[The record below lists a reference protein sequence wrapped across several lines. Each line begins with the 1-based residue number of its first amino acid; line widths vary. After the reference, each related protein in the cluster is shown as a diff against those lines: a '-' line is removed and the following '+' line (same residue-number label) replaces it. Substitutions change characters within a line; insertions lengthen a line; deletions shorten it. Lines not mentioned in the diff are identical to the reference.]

1 MATVV
6 YFVTR
11 KEEVPEKDDE
21 YLIKGI
27 VSELIENEE
36 SQIYKLLDKSDKTVK
51 DFLEKTGEIK
61 SSISGVDQQ
70 TRNLISVLNN
80 NQSRGQWAEFQ
91 VEDLLG
97 IMEYKDGIH
106 YESQKIMNSGT
117 KPDFTFYLPDS
128 KTINMDSKFPLN
140 LYMQLSKLNLDLED
154 ETLDEISRK
163 QITESIK
170 TKNREF
176 IDKAIKTKIDET
188 SGREG
193 YISAEEDTVDFV
205 LMYIPLE
212 NLYHFLLTSE
222 IGAARTPVIQYAF
235 SKKVILVSPQT
246 LMAYLETI
254 RHSIGAVSGLE
265 TNTGA
270 YFAFADVVDSKAKL
284 IDVEK
289 DTLVFPLGQAG
300 IKTVADGAK
309 YTFRKRFQATFATS
323 GAEQL
328 AAGDDLKFNFGDGTL
343 SNTQEKNIIIIP
355 TESVNAAAN
364 IGNGTVANSTVT
376 TITGITS
383 TATIRVGDFYFV
395 GTNGPFQTRSVV
407 NSSAIVVDSA
417 PTASGNLL
425 RTFPKDYPISLDDDS
440 SANVVISAS
449 SDTMTIDLNETL
461 NSTMDAKVFVDLVDE
476 NNNKVDKT
484 VKQTEVAIDVNTHG
498 GANANNVT
506 GTGIEHNPQ
515 ACLTARRQGGV
526 AQRLMAYH
534 KAIRLAVPSSFDVD
548 AA

>member
-1 MATVV
+1 MDIVLYIVNIILMATVV

-11 KEEVPEKDDE
+11 KEEVTEKDDE

-97 IMEYKDGIH
+97 IMEYKDGVH
-106 YESQKIMNSGT
+106 YESQKIMSSGT
-117 KPDFTFYLPDS
+117 KPDFTFYLPDN

-170 TKNREF
+170 TKNKEF

-188 SGREG
+188 ASREG
-193 YISAEEDTVDFV
+193 YISPEEDTVDFV

-222 IGAARTPVIQYAF
+222 IGASRTPVIQYAF

-254 RHSIGAVSGLE
+254 RHSM
-265 TNTGA
+265 
-270 YFAFADVVDSKAKL
+270 KL
-284 IDVEK
+284 FSLQT
-289 DTLVFPLGQAG
+289 DT
-300 IKTVADGAK
+300 
-309 YTFRKRFQATFATS
+309 
-323 GAEQL
+323 
-328 AAGDDLKFNFGDGTL
+328 
-343 SNTQEKNIIIIP
+343 KNILLAHEKVKSEIGKFIDSFDDV
-355 TESVNAAAN
+355 TKRLDQTVESFEKLK
-364 IGNGTVANSTVT
+364 T
-376 TITGITS
+376 T
-383 TATIRVGDFYFV
+383 R
-395 GTNGPFQTRSVV
+395 TNKLEKSF
-407 NSSAIVVDSA
+407 DE
-417 PTASGNLL
+417 
-425 RTFPKDYPISLDDDS
+425 
-440 SANVVISAS
+440 
-449 SDTMTIDLNETL
+449 LNE
-461 NSTMDAKVFVDLVDE
+461 V
-476 NNNKVDKT
+476 NKN
-484 VKQTEVAIDVNTHG
+484 TEV
-498 GANANNVT
+498 
-506 GTGIEHNPQ
+506 
-515 ACLTARRQGGV
+515 
-526 AQRLMAYH
+526 
-534 KAIRLAVPSSFDVD
+534 
-548 AA
+548 

>member
-11 KEEVPEKDDE
+11 KEEVTEKDDE

-97 IMEYKDGIH
+97 IMEYKDGVH

-140 LYMQLSKLNLDLED
+140 LYMELSKLNLDLED

-170 TKNREF
+170 TKNKEF

-188 SGREG
+188 ASREG
-193 YISAEEDTVDFV
+193 YISPEEDTVDFV

-222 IGAARTPVIQYAF
+222 IGASRTPVIQYAF

-254 RHSIGAVSGLE
+254 RHSM
-265 TNTGA
+265 
-270 YFAFADVVDSKAKL
+270 KL
-284 IDVEK
+284 FSLQT
-289 DTLVFPLGQAG
+289 DT
-300 IKTVADGAK
+300 
-309 YTFRKRFQATFATS
+309 
-323 GAEQL
+323 
-328 AAGDDLKFNFGDGTL
+328 
-343 SNTQEKNIIIIP
+343 KNILLAH
-355 TESVNAAAN
+355 EKVKSE
-364 IGNGTVANSTVT
+364 IGK
-376 TITGITS
+376 
-383 TATIRVGDFYFV
+383 F
-395 GTNGPFQTRSVV
+395 
-407 NSSAIVVDSA
+407 
-417 PTASGNLL
+417 
-425 RTFPKDYPISLDDDS
+425 
-440 SANVVISAS
+440 
-449 SDTMTIDLNETL
+449 ID
-461 NSTMDAKVFVDLVDE
+461 
-476 NNNKVDKT
+476 
-484 VKQTEVAIDVNTHG
+484 
-498 GANANNVT
+498 
-506 GTGIEHNPQ
+506 
-515 ACLTARRQGGV
+515 
-526 AQRLMAYH
+526 
-534 KAIRLAVPSSFDVD
+534 SFDDVTKRLD
-548 AA
+548 QTVESFEKLKTTRTNKLEKSFDELNQVNKNTEA

>member
-1 MATVV
+1 MDIALYLINIILMATVV

-11 KEEVPEKDDE
+11 KEEVTEKDDE

-97 IMEYKDGIH
+97 IMEYKDGVH

-140 LYMQLSKLNLDLED
+140 LYMELSKLNLDLED

-170 TKNREF
+170 TKNKEF
-176 IDKAIKTKIDET
+176 IDRAIKTKIDET
-188 SGREG
+188 ASREG
-193 YISAEEDTVDFV
+193 YISPEEDTVDFV

-222 IGAARTPVIQYAF
+222 IGASRTPVIQYAF

-254 RHSIGAVSGLE
+254 RHSM
-265 TNTGA
+265 
-270 YFAFADVVDSKAKL
+270 KL
-284 IDVEK
+284 FSLQT
-289 DTLVFPLGQAG
+289 DT
-300 IKTVADGAK
+300 
-309 YTFRKRFQATFATS
+309 
-323 GAEQL
+323 
-328 AAGDDLKFNFGDGTL
+328 
-343 SNTQEKNIIIIP
+343 KNILLAH
-355 TESVNAAAN
+355 E
-364 IGNGTVANSTVT
+364 
-376 TITGITS
+376 
-383 TATIRVGDFYFV
+383 RVK
-395 GTNGPFQTRSVV
+395 SE
-407 NSSAIVVDSA
+407 
-417 PTASGNLL
+417 
-425 RTFPKDYPISLDDDS
+425 ISKF
-440 SANVVISAS
+440 
-449 SDTMTIDLNETL
+449 ID
-461 NSTMDAKVFVDLVDE
+461 
-476 NNNKVDKT
+476 
-484 VKQTEVAIDVNTHG
+484 
-498 GANANNVT
+498 
-506 GTGIEHNPQ
+506 
-515 ACLTARRQGGV
+515 
-526 AQRLMAYH
+526 
-534 KAIRLAVPSSFDVD
+534 SFDDVTKRLD
-548 AA
+548 QTVESFEKLKTTRTNKLEKSFEELNQVNKNTEA

>member
-1 MATVV
+1 MDVVLYIVNIILMATVV

-11 KEEVPEKDDE
+11 KEDVTEKDDE

-97 IMEYKDGIH
+97 IMEYKDGVH
-106 YESQKIMNSGT
+106 YESQKIMSSGT
-117 KPDFTFYLPDS
+117 KPDFTFYLPDN

-170 TKNREF
+170 TKNKEF

-188 SGREG
+188 ASREG
-193 YISAEEDTVDFV
+193 YISPEEDTVDFV

-222 IGAARTPVIQYAF
+222 IGVSRTPVIQYAF

-254 RHSIGAVSGLE
+254 RHSM
-265 TNTGA
+265 
-270 YFAFADVVDSKAKL
+270 KL
-284 IDVEK
+284 FSLQT
-289 DTLVFPLGQAG
+289 DT
-300 IKTVADGAK
+300 
-309 YTFRKRFQATFATS
+309 
-323 GAEQL
+323 
-328 AAGDDLKFNFGDGTL
+328 
-343 SNTQEKNIIIIP
+343 KNILLAH
-355 TESVNAAAN
+355 ERVKSE
-364 IGNGTVANSTVT
+364 IGK
-376 TITGITS
+376 
-383 TATIRVGDFYFV
+383 F
-395 GTNGPFQTRSVV
+395 
-407 NSSAIVVDSA
+407 
-417 PTASGNLL
+417 
-425 RTFPKDYPISLDDDS
+425 
-440 SANVVISAS
+440 
-449 SDTMTIDLNETL
+449 ID
-461 NSTMDAKVFVDLVDE
+461 
-476 NNNKVDKT
+476 
-484 VKQTEVAIDVNTHG
+484 
-498 GANANNVT
+498 
-506 GTGIEHNPQ
+506 
-515 ACLTARRQGGV
+515 
-526 AQRLMAYH
+526 
-534 KAIRLAVPSSFDVD
+534 SFDDVTKRLD
-548 AA
+548 QTVESFEKLKTTRANKLEKSFEELNQVNKNTEA